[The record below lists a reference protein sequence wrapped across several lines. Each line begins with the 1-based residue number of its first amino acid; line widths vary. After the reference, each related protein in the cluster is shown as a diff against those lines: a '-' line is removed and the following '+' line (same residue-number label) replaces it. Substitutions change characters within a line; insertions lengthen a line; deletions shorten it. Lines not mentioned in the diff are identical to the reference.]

1 LGDTPSEEMP
11 HNSIRGWFRHTV
23 RYSAD
28 TERLKMDRG
37 KRGARREEVRIHR
50 YARSTSKLDT
60 ARYNAKRAGEIQKK
74 SLRGIALYTVLM

>member
-1 LGDTPSEEMP
+1 
-11 HNSIRGWFRHTV
+11 
-23 RYSAD
+23 
-28 TERLKMDRG
+28 MDRG

-74 SLRGIALYTVLM
+74 SLRGIALHAVLM